1 MSAPGLTPQL
11 KAFNEELAGI
21 CSESPPISRSKMKVG
36 IFSLVLFLTIKAIT
50 TSGMK
55 AIKMYK
61 HVVQNVEKFI
71 SKSKPTYVN
80 NN

>member
-11 KAFNEELAGI
+11 KAFNEKLAGI
-21 CSESPPISRSKMKVG
+21 CSEDPPVSRSKM
-36 IFSLVLFLTIKAIT
+36 KAIT

-55 AIKMYK
+55 AIVQYK

-71 SKSKPTYVN
+71 YKAEPT
-80 NN
+80 